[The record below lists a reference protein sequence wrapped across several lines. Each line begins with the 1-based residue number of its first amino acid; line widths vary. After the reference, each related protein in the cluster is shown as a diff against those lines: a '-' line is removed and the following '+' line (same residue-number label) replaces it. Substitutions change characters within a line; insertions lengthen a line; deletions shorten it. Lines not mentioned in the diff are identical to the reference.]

1 METMKIKQ
9 FGKKLDDHEVPR
21 VIIVHII
28 TVLLKIMFKF
38 TFIITR
44 SAYKYGQ
51 LFTVKYTTKTMDLK
65 KAETVFPVIY
75 NMGHPSSSHPFTT
88 TRQCTDVF
96 SEPCCMHCYYSSDIC
111 I

>member
-28 TVLLKIMFKF
+28 NVLLKIMFKF
-38 TFIITR
+38 TFITR

-51 LFTVKYTTKTMDLK
+51 LFTVKYTTKYPTKTMD
-65 KAETVFPVIY
+65 
-75 NMGHPSSSHPFTT
+75 
-88 TRQCTDVF
+88 
-96 SEPCCMHCYYSSDIC
+96 
-111 I
+111 